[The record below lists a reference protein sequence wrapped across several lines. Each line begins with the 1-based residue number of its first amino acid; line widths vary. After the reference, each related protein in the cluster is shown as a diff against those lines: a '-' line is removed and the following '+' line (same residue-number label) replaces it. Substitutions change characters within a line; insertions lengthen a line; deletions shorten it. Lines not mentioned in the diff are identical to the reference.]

1 MKRALYAGSFDPFTN
16 GHLDI
21 LKRSSKIFD
30 EVIVAIGTNTTKKS
44 LFSATEKEY
53 LINETVKTEGL
64 DNVRVITYS
73 TELTVQLAEREDA
86 RFIIRGLRLVK
97 DFEYEYEIAS
107 MNKLQNPE
115 VESVFLL
122 SDDKYRMISSTLV
135 KEIAQ
140 FGGEIDQFVPK
151 VIANAVREKL

>member
-86 RFIIRGLRLVK
+86 RFIIRGLRSVK